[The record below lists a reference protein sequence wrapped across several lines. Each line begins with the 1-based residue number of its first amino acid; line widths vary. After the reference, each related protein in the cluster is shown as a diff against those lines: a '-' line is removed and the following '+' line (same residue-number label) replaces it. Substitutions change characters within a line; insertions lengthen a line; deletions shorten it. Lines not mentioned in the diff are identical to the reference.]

1 MKKDEDPT
9 VSPRGISRRRLI
21 GVTAAAAG
29 AATLAP
35 LACSQ
40 PSTGERPDTG
50 EATAAALPRRP
61 FGSTGVDVPV
71 IGLGGGSRFTDAIPD
86 DGPAAEL
93 VRRAIDMG
101 VAYVETGANYGSSEP
116 RIGLAM
122 ETHRDG
128 VFIETKV
135 GERDYDGAMREM
147 ESSLSLMRA
156 DRIDLILHHNV
167 RSEEQIE
174 QVTSPGGADQAIREM
189 VEQGV
194 VRFRGFSCHLPEV
207 TLAAMEKLEP
217 DAIQVPLNAVR
228 YPDFETDVLPLTSE
242 RNIAVIGMKTCGHG
256 YFFKENATHLDR
268 MDRFG
273 PPAEAFERTDLP
285 SAEDYLRYALSLP
298 IATAVVGMDSFYT
311 LEEVVRIA
319 TEFSPMTPAEMSSIT
334 ERSQVFRTTG
344 YWLPSA

>member
-1 MKKDEDPT
+1 MKKDEDL
-9 VSPRGISRRRLI
+9 SFSQRGISRRKLI
-21 GVTAAAAG
+21 GATAAAAG

-40 PSTGERPDTG
+40 SPTREQA
-50 EATAAALPRRP
+50 EAGDSTAAALPRRP
-61 FGSTGVDVPV
+61 FGSTGIEVPV
-71 IGLGGGSRFTDAIPD
+71 IGLGGGSRFTDPIPD

-93 VRRAIDMG
+93 VKRAIEMG
-101 VAYVETGANYGSSEP
+101 VSYVETGANYGSSEP

-147 ESSLSLMRA
+147 ESSLELMRT
-156 DRIDLILHHNV
+156 DQIDLILHHNV
-167 RSEEQIE
+167 RSEEQIA
-174 QVTSPGGADQAIREM
+174 QVSSQDGADRAIRRMIDE
-189 VEQGV
+189 GV

-207 TLAAMEKLEP
+207 TLAGIERLEP

-256 YFFKENATHLDR
+256 YFFKEAATQIDR
-268 MDRFG
+268 LERFG
-273 PPAEAFERTDLP
+273 PPPEAFEQPGLP
-285 SAEDYLRYALSLP
+285 TARDYLWYALSLP
-298 IATAVVGMDSFYT
+298 IATAVVGIDSLYT
-311 LEEVVRIA
+311 LEQVVRNA
-319 TEFSPMTPAEMSSIT
+319 TEFSPLTPNEMASIT
-334 ERSQVFRTTG
+334 ERSQVFKSTG
-344 YWLPSA
+344 YWLPSV